1 MPLHR
6 RELSERIA
14 LAGPSDQVRGA
25 AFFPMVDEVTQRA
38 PGEARR
44 LSLTV
49 RFGRIALQPL
59 HFYPAA
65 DWLVLLW
72 DACDA
77 LEPQLGLDGA
87 MALFGEVTA
96 RQILASLLGRLVG
109 ARTQPLHPLDR
120 LAQGPAVYGTSVTFG
135 ARTVERI
142 DARHARMRFE
152 RELIPAGFHA
162 AAVRA
167 LICDGGYPVEVWTR
181 VTGLLELTLEV
192 SRAD

>member
-1 MPLHR
+1 MPLPR
-6 RELSERIA
+6 RELFERIA
-14 LAGPSDQVRGA
+14 FAGPSDQVRGT
-25 AFFPMVDEVTQRA
+25 AFFPLVDEVTQRCPA
-38 PGEARR
+38 EARA
-44 LSLTV
+44 LALTP
-49 RFGRIALQPL
+49 RFGRLALQPL

-77 LEPQLGLDGA
+77 LEGQLGVDGA
-87 MALFGEVTA
+87 MARLGEVTA

-109 ARTQPLHPLDR
+109 TRAQPLHPLDR
-120 LAQGPAVYGTSVTFG
+120 LAQAPAVYGTSVTFG
-135 ARTVERI
+135 ARTVEQI
-142 DARHARMRFE
+142 DDRHARMRFE

-167 LICDGGYPVEVWTR
+167 LIGDGGYPVEVWPH

-192 SRAD
+192 ARAD